1 MFMLFDKIFFT
12 PLTIYLKQ
20 ASCRRNFDLDVT
32 LMDNFSHP
40 MTEEAEV
47 CHLFVYIKKLSEV
60 CKLAATVLMHICYAF
75 KGCCYACVF

>member
-1 MFMLFDKIFFT
+1 MFTLFDMSSIT

-32 LMDNFSHP
+32 LMDNFSRP

-47 CHLFVYIKKLSEV
+47 CHLFVYIKQLSEV
-60 CKLAATVLMHICYAF
+60 RNLSATVPLHICYAF
-75 KGCCYACVF
+75 KGCCYACLF